1 MTYYPKNKIQ
11 TNLFTNGSEYQTLE
25 SSILGLD
32 DSYTGYYYKL
42 YNGKIYTGKF
52 PGDGNNDEIVLIN
65 EKPTPKQKTPVTN
78 VPPLYPTP
86 EDYKKGYFTR
96 YFKKKVNEFIFEEL
110 TLDQFN
116 NIYIVL
122 YIPFSLTWRLIGTDI
137 DTVYNINKNTSLL
150 TEQKFKVP
158 SFNGYLNND
167 YARYYK

>member
-1 MTYYPKNKIQ
+1 MAYYPKNKIQ
-11 TNLFTNGSEYQTLE
+11 TNLFTNGGEYQTLE
-25 SSILGLD
+25 SNILGID
-32 DSYTGYYYKL
+32 TSYTGYYYKL
-42 YNGKIYTGKF
+42 YNGKSYTGKF
-52 PGDGNNDEIVLIN
+52 PGDGNNDEIVLIGG
-65 EKPTPKQKTPVTN
+65 KLIPKQKTPITN
-78 VPPLYPTP
+78 VPQLFPTP
-86 EDYKKGYFTR
+86 EDYKNGFFTR

-116 NIYIVL
+116 NVYIVL
-122 YIPFSLTWRLIGTDI
+122 YIPFSLTWRLVGTDI